1 MTAER
6 KESAFYLP
14 EDLEGKQPGLGVQL
28 FSTAGFG

>member
-14 EDLEGKQPGLGVQL
+14 EDLEGEQPGLGVQL